1 MNIINEEKND
11 KIKNKILNLS
21 FNQDNSCFSVSTEKG
36 FMIFTTYPYKRF
48 HKRKMDG
55 GIRHCEMLNRTN
67 LLALIGGGEFPKFNP
82 KKIVIWDDF
91 QNKMISEIKFFSNIK
106 NIKLKKDRIF
116 VVFEKNIYIFDLKT
130 LENIEIILTND
141 NPKGLFAVNNDPNKT
156 VIVYLGKFD
165 KDTTNHKGSIII
177 KNYYKEKYIR
187 IIAHKNGVSYISI
200 NNDGTLLAT
209 SNEKGTTIK
218 IFNCN
223 NGNLLSYFKRGN
235 EKAEINYICFDNL
248 SNYLAVTSD
257 RGTIHIWSLGDVIE
271 KLKIIKE
278 EKEEIKKIDN
288 KEEEENEDEKNDK
301 NDNEIN
307 ENKINIEQDKD
318 EKNEINEVLN
328 SQLPKNK
335 KHIFSHSERSFA
347 QIKIN
352 SNKSICSFQ
361 KNNIIIVITY
371 EGMYYQAQL
380 DTNNGGLCKIIY
392 TESLSN
398 LQNINN
404 KIK

>member
-36 FMIFTTYPYKRF
+36 FMIFTTYPYKRC

-130 LENIEIILTND
+130 LENIEIIHTND
-141 NPKGLFAVNNDPNKT
+141 NPKGLFAINNDPNKT
-156 VIVYLGKFD
+156 VIVYLGDFEKG
-165 KDTTNHKGSIII
+165 TNHKGSIII

-235 EKAEINYICFDNL
+235 EKAEINYICFDTL

-257 RGTIHIWSLGDVIE
+257 RGTIHIWSLGEVAE
-271 KLKIIKE
+271 KLKNIQE
-278 EKEEIKKIDN
+278 EEEDIKKIDQDN
-288 KEEEENEDEKNDK
+288 NEDENIDEDE
-301 NDNEIN
+301 NN

-352 SNKSICSFQ
+352 SNKCICSFQ
-361 KNNIIIVITY
+361 KNNIIVIVTY
-371 EGMYYQAQL
+371 EGIYYQAQL
-380 DTNNGGLCKIIY
+380 DTKIGGNCKIIF
-392 TESLSN
+392 EDSLSN
-398 LQNINN
+398 L
-404 KIK
+404 K